1 MNDRMAVYTLKRA
14 NEIRSIDEARD
25 VNNLT
30 LWSTVIDIGVSI
42 LFVKIIKKKY
52 KKYVNVIIKY
62 FGYQNKQTFYL

>member
-1 MNDRMAVYTLKRA
+1 MHDRMAVYTLKRA

-42 LFVKIIKKKY
+42 LFVKIIKKY